1 MSNKK
6 HTDDLVAQQEANRT
20 KEDRLEHLIL
30 IQGSY
35 LHKLGSLI
43 RGKASRK
50 DLKKYVDKYGIGK

>member
-1 MSNKK
+1 MDKATK
-6 HTDDLVAQQEANRT
+6 DLVDLQNASIVRE
-20 KEDRLEHLIL
+20 ERLEHLIL

-50 DLKKYVDKYGIGK
+50 DLKRYVDKYGIGK